1 MLIGTQGD
9 KKSMGMGNSGCFHLQ
24 TSDRTHVG
32 HNLVQKAS
40 KFLEADS
47 PISTAQ
53 NVVLSNLSFDCD
65 SV

>member
-9 KKSMGMGNSGCFHLQ
+9 KKSMGIGNGCFHLQ
-24 TSDRTHVG
+24 TSDQTQVG

-53 NVVLSNLSFDCD
+53 NVVLSNRGFVCD
-65 SV
+65 TV